1 MWKAHFVSCLTQ
13 RRKGAQRDSS
23 KINLQLE
30 IGNMK
35 HGWEIKKLGE
45 VATFIN
51 GDRGKNYPSQND
63 FVKEGIPFINA
74 GHLVDGSVDFSS
86 MNYISEEK
94 YEKLGSGK
102 IWNGDLLFCLRGSL
116 GKKAIV
122 ENLDKAAIASSLV
135 IVRCIDI
142 FNRYLYY
149 YLDSPIVED
158 LIFQSNNGSSQ
169 SNLSAKSVASFPIPI
184 PPLSVQSSIVSEL
197 DCINGIIEKKRE
209 QLKELDALAQSIFY
223 DMFGDPIQN
232 EKGWEVKKLGEVA
245 EIIGG
250 STPKTNDASYWNG
263 EYFWITPAELDGRK
277 YFYSTSRTLTDDGVK
292 SANLQLLP
300 IGTVLL
306 SSRAPIGK
314 VAITC
319 APMYCN
325 QGFKNIVCSD
335 RLNNEYVYSFLL
347 YNNDYLNSLGTGA
360 TFKEISK
367 RVVSEIPIPLPP
379 LSLQQAFAAKIEA
392 IEKQKEL
399 VKRSIAETE
408 TLLASRMQHYFS
420 EE

>member
-1 MWKAHFVSCLTQ
+1 MK
-13 RRKGAQRDSS
+13 
-23 KINLQLE
+23 
-30 IGNMK
+30 NMK
-35 HGWEIKKLGE
+35 EGWVVKKLGE

-135 IVRCIDI
+135 IIRCIDI

-169 SNLSAKSVASFPIPI
+169 PNLSAKSVASFPIPI

-197 DCINGIIEKKRE
+197 DCINDIIEMKRE
-209 QLKELDALAQSIFY
+209 QIKELDALAQSIFY

-232 EKGWEVKKLGEVA
+232 EKGWEVKKLGEVCTD
-245 EIIGG
+245 IVDGDHMPP
-250 STPKTNDASYWNG
+250 PKSETGIPFITISNIDKDSRTINFSNTFYTTQ
-263 EYFWITPAELDGRK
+263 EYFDSIKPNKIARK
-277 YFYSTSRTLTDDGVK
+277 GDILYTVTGSYGIPILLNENIEFCFQRHIGLLKPK
-292 SANLQLLP
+292 SIINSIYLCYWALMPQTKAQADF
-300 IGTVLL
+300 IATGIAQKTV
-306 SSRAPIGK
+306 
-314 VAITC
+314 
-319 APMYCN
+319 
-325 QGFKNIVCSD
+325 
-335 RLNNEYVYSFLL
+335 
-347 YNNDYLNSLGTGA
+347 SLKGLRNFT
-360 TFKEISK
+360 
-367 RVVSEIPIPLPP
+367 IPLPP
-379 LSLQQAFAAKIEA
+379 LPLQQAFAEKIEA

-408 TLLASRMQHYFS
+408 TLLASRMQHYF
-420 EE
+420 EA